1 MRNYEKTVYK
11 LRTKRGK
18 KRIKAGNKWHANFVP
33 YSTSVNTFV
42 LAFRLTCWINMSLKR
57 SEFGCRIVFRCSF
70 LPDNCSRIERER
82 EKKNWF
88 RVRKESGSAKKDVGW
103 MAGRI
108 RRNSVLLGNQLY
120 RPCMRVIGRIW
131 TLIRT
136 IGEGR
141 GRDAFVY

>member
-1 MRNYEKTVYK
+1 
-11 LRTKRGK
+11 
-18 KRIKAGNKWHANFVP
+18 
-33 YSTSVNTFV
+33 
-42 LAFRLTCWINMSLKR
+42 MSLKR
-57 SEFGCRIVFRCSF
+57 SKFGQDRISM
-70 LPDNCSRIERER
+70 LLSSRQLFKNRERER

-120 RPCMRVIGRIW
+120 GPCMRVIGRIW

>member
-1 MRNYEKTVYK
+1 
-11 LRTKRGK
+11 
-18 KRIKAGNKWHANFVP
+18 
-33 YSTSVNTFV
+33 
-42 LAFRLTCWINMSLKR
+42 MSLKR

-141 GRDAFVY
+141 GRDASFIKNLDKGIYSSRFFFIDFRRSDMFYQSNDY